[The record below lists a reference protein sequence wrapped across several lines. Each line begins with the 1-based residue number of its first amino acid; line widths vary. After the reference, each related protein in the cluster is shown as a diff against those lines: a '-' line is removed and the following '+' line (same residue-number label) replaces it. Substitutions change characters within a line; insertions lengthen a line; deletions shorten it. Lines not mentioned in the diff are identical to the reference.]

1 MDSMELQENWE
12 QQKEKLKE
20 KFALLTDNISI
31 FSEDKKEEML
41 NKCQDKLGRTREE
54 LIKIFDGL

>member
-1 MDSMELQENWE
+1 MKSSQICNQNYFNCNTIYMDSMELQENWE

-31 FSEDKKEEML
+31 FSEDK
-41 NKCQDKLGRTREE
+41 N
-54 LIKIFDGL
+54 

>member
-1 MDSMELQENWE
+1 MDSMELQGNWE

-41 NKCQDKLGRTREE
+41 NKCPDKLGKTRAE